1 LVPTVARF
9 NVTPV
14 KSTALQHP
22 VEIVVTELGVEGDHR
37 FLFLNEEGRRPS
49 EAGKAP
55 LLSIQTSFDPGRG
68 VLRAVSS
75 EGEAV
80 EADVSG
86 NGESME
92 IGLYDRAVTGR
103 VVGASIAEAVSEW
116 AGHPLRLV
124 RVDEPEYAGGEHRLT
139 LVSLASVRDLGRRGG
154 LDGEGPD
161 PRRFRMTVELDDCEP
176 YEEDSWNGSRV
187 RMGDVVVRVGEGVPR
202 CVLTTMNPVTG
213 EKDFPTLEV
222 LASFRRRDGELQFG
236 VYADVVQPGR
246 IRVGDVVEPL

>member
-1 LVPTVARF
+1 VVPTVAHF

-22 VEIVVTELGVEGDHR
+22 DVIIVTELGVEGDHR
-37 FLFLNEEGRRPS
+37 FLFLNEQGRRLS

-55 LLSIQTSFDPGRG
+55 LLSIQTSFDPWKG

-75 EGEAV
+75 DGDTV

-86 NGESME
+86 DGESIE

-116 AGHPLRLV
+116 AGHRLRLV

-161 PRRFRMTVELDDCEP
+161 SRRFRMTVELEDCEP

-187 RMGDVVVRVGEGVPR
+187 RMGDVVVRVGGGVPR

-222 LASFRRRDGELQFG
+222 LASFRRRDGELPFG

-246 IRVGDVVEPL
+246 IRVGDAVEPL